1 MPEVN
6 IDTVEIMKTLPHR
19 HPFLLV
25 DKIIEHEPKKRAV
38 GIKNVTFDESF
49 FAGHF
54 PGLPVMPGVL
64 IVEALAQVGAWA
76 VLLRPENK
84 GKVAFFAGIDSVR
97 FRKPVVPGDQLRLE
111 VELLKGRANLLKMKG
126 VALVN
131 GSPVC
136 EGELMCSLISPAQ
149 QQETSAD
156 IDSTAVVHPTAKLGK
171 GLFSPVEEVFP
182 GVHERAFVGKNVK
195 LGKRVLVYPLAYIG
209 DNCEIG
215 DDTIIH
221 PNTTLYPRTRI
232 GKRCIIHSGCVIG
245 VDGFGFVQVG
255 GKFVKVPQIGRVV
268 IEDDV
273 EIYANNCIARGAIG
287 STVIKRGTK
296 IDNLNHIAHNV
307 VIGRDCAITSQNV
320 FGGSSSVGD
329 RVQMSG
335 QCGVAPHVHVG
346 DDSILMGRAGV
357 TKNSPP
363 KSVLLGYP
371 AQDHAKEHRILALIR
386 KLPELFERIKKLEK
400 EK

>member
-1 MPEVN
+1 
-6 IDTVEIMKTLPHR
+6 MKTLGDIA
-19 HPFLLV
+19 LLV
-25 DKIIEHEPKKRAV
+25 
-38 GIKNVTFDESF
+38 
-49 FAGHF
+49 
-54 PGLPVMPGVL
+54 
-64 IVEALAQVGAWA
+64 
-76 VLLRPENK
+76 
-84 GKVAFFAGIDSVR
+84 
-97 FRKPVVPGDQLRLE
+97 
-111 VELLKGRANLLKMKG
+111 
-126 VALVN
+126 
-131 GSPVC
+131 
-136 EGELMCSLISPAQ
+136 EGELAGDASIVISGVAALEDAKKGDLAFVLEINKLLAAESSLA
-149 QQETSAD
+149 SAL
-156 IDSTAVVHPTAKLGK
+156 VVPKEVRSSKKPLIRVDHTRMALAKIL